1 MKTVTAIIGVLS
13 LIFTG
18 LHFLDFGSADFL
30 AKRAVRNPSISISI
44 LK

>member
-1 MKTVTAIIGVLS
+1 MKTAIAIIGDLALV
-13 LIFTG
+13 FVG